1 MRKTR
6 NNKKILFKHLNV
18 NCLSFNLNESK
29 IPESKK
35 SNQDKRKTSNKK
47 YFVKKKRK
55 NDSNMSRIKSFNN
68 IEIKPCF
75 VNLDR
80 SIVTQWNN
88 KLNVIEN
95 NLVKKNDKLDQYS
108 IINTNIDNFKSN
120 SENMT
125 CCSIKKEQLRV
136 DSYTKSFNIEKK
148 YKGIFSSTPNGKPI
162 RPFVHLIPLSP
173 ISIEHLK
180 KNKDSI
186 MLPNNTLINENNE
199 VSLES
204 KLITNDIYKSIEEK
218 CVFED
223 KSKLSSNFSECNLNQ
238 SENVDKKK
246 INLLFNYTTNEHYKQ
261 KKESLIKIDSEQ
273 NISKNQSKQDE
284 LTKLITQEY
293 KISNI
298 KMDEYYLKFSIDENN
313 SCSLFDNNESI
324 QNILHNFP
332 EENNVIK
339 TSSNLL
345 YDNDNE
351 INEKNIKLNNK
362 IHSNFVKLNEKSV
375 LNIDKEII
383 FNDKIWEELPT
394 TLIPVTLDS
403 SSDDVEFKL
412 KTKEI
417 EDKNNSILIEQTLS
431 NENNISNKKYS
442 SIDGNNTSSCHVV
455 LKQLQDPFRITRRKK
470 YSKWDLELIAIAKD
484 CNNSIKVKEKSMNS
498 RKEIKNRQISQKKS
512 STLENII
519 EESNNNKCIEIKKP
533 IYLKPGKSW
542 ARSLSILNN
551 IQTEFN
557 LEKLSVGKGKR
568 WRDSVQDILNMQTQ
582 GNYKF

>member
-1 MRKTR
+1 M
-6 NNKKILFKHLNV
+6 LSKHLNV
-18 NCLSFNLNESK
+18 DCLSFNFNESK
-29 IPESKK
+29 TPENKK
-35 SNQDKRKTSNKK
+35 CNQNKRKTSNKK

-55 NDSNMSRIKSFNN
+55 DDSNMSRIKSSIN

-88 KLNVIEN
+88 KLKNKNVIEN
-95 NLVKKNDKLDQYS
+95 NLLKKNNKLLDQYS
-108 IINTNIDNFKSN
+108 IINTNINNFKSN

-125 CCSIKKEQLRV
+125 CCSKKEQLKV
-136 DSYTKSFNIEKK
+136 DSYIKPFNIEKK

-162 RPFVHLIPLSP
+162 RPSVHLIPLSP

-180 KNKDSI
+180 KNEDSI
-186 MLPNNTLINENNE
+186 MLANNTLINENNE

-204 KLITNDIYKSIEEK
+204 KLITNDIYKNIKEK

-223 KSKLSSNFSECNLNQ
+223 KSKLLSNFSECNLNQ
-238 SENVDKKK
+238 LENVDKKN
-246 INLLFNYTTNEHYKQ
+246 INLLTIFNYTTNEHSKQ
-261 KKESLIKIDSEQ
+261 KRESLIKIDSEQ
-273 NISKNQSKQDE
+273 NISKNQTKQDE
-284 LTKLITQEY
+284 LNKLTQEY

-298 KMDEYYLKFSIDENN
+298 KMDKYYLKFSIDENN
-313 SCSLFDNNESI
+313 SCSLFDSNESI

-339 TSSNLL
+339 RSNNLV
-345 YDNDNE
+345 
-351 INEKNIKLNNK
+351 INEKNIKINNE
-362 IHSNFVKLNEKSV
+362 IHSNFIKLNEKSV

-394 TLIPVTLDS
+394 TSIPLTLDS

-412 KTKEI
+412 KTNKI
-417 EDKNNSILIEQTLS
+417 EDKNNSILIEQTFS

-470 YSKWDLELIAIAKD
+470 YSKWDLELIAIAED
-484 CNNSIKVKEKSMNS
+484 CNNSTKVKEKSMNS
-498 RKEIKNRQISQKKS
+498 RKEIKNRQISQKRS

-557 LEKLSVGKGKR
+557 LEKLSIGKGKR

>member
-1 MRKTR
+1 M
-6 NNKKILFKHLNV
+6 LSKHLNV
-18 NCLSFNLNESK
+18 DCLSFNFNESK
-29 IPESKK
+29 TPENKK
-35 SNQDKRKTSNKK
+35 CNQNKRKTSNKK

-55 NDSNMSRIKSFNN
+55 DDNNMSRIKSSIN

-88 KLNVIEN
+88 KLKNKNVIEN
-95 NLVKKNDKLDQYS
+95 NLLKKNNKLLDQYS
-108 IINTNIDNFKSN
+108 IINTNINNFKSN

-125 CCSIKKEQLRV
+125 CCSKKEQLKV
-136 DSYTKSFNIEKK
+136 DSYIKPFNIEKK

-162 RPFVHLIPLSP
+162 RPSVHLIPLSP

-180 KNKDSI
+180 KNEDSI
-186 MLPNNTLINENNE
+186 MLANNTLINENNE

-204 KLITNDIYKSIEEK
+204 KLITNDIYKNIKEK

-223 KSKLSSNFSECNLNQ
+223 KSKLLSNFSECNLNQ
-238 SENVDKKK
+238 LENVDKKN
-246 INLLFNYTTNEHYKQ
+246 INLLTIFNYTTNEHSKQ
-261 KKESLIKIDSEQ
+261 KRESLIKIDSEQ
-273 NISKNQSKQDE
+273 NISKNQTKQDE
-284 LTKLITQEY
+284 LNKLTQEY

-298 KMDEYYLKFSIDENN
+298 KMDKYYLKFSIDENN
-313 SCSLFDNNESI
+313 SCSLFDSNESI

-339 TSSNLL
+339 RSNNLV
-345 YDNDNE
+345 
-351 INEKNIKLNNK
+351 INEKNIKINNE
-362 IHSNFVKLNEKSV
+362 IHSNFIKLNEKSV

-394 TLIPVTLDS
+394 TSIPLTLDS

-412 KTKEI
+412 KTNKI
-417 EDKNNSILIEQTLS
+417 EDKNNSILIEQTFS

-470 YSKWDLELIAIAKD
+470 YSKWDLELIAIAED
-484 CNNSIKVKEKSMNS
+484 CNNSTKVKEKSMNS
-498 RKEIKNRQISQKKS
+498 RKEIKNRQISQKRS

-557 LEKLSVGKGKR
+557 LEKLSIGKGKR

>member
-6 NNKKILFKHLNV
+6 NNKILSKHLNV
-18 NCLSFNLNESK
+18 DCLNFNFNESK
-29 IPESKK
+29 TPENKK
-35 SNQDKRKTSNKK
+35 CNQDKRKTSNKK

-55 NDSNMSRIKSFNN
+55 DGNNMSRIKSSNN

-95 NLVKKNDKLDQYS
+95 NLVKKNDKSLDQYS

-120 SENMT
+120 NENMT
-125 CCSIKKEQLRV
+125 CCSMKKEQLKV
-136 DSYTKSFNIEKK
+136 DSYAKPFNIEKK

-173 ISIEHLK
+173 ISIKHLK

-186 MLPNNTLINENNE
+186 MLANNSLINENNE
-199 VSLES
+199 VSSES
-204 KLITNDIYKSIEEK
+204 KLITNDMYKNIDEK
-218 CVFED
+218 CIFED
-223 KSKLSSNFSECNLNQ
+223 KSKLLSNFNECNLNQ
-238 SENVDKKK
+238 LENVDKKN
-246 INLLFNYTTNEHYKQ
+246 INLLTIFNYTTNEHEQ
-261 KKESLIKIDSEQ
+261 KKESLTKIDSEQ
-273 NISKNQSKQDE
+273 NISKNQTKQDE
-284 LTKLITQEY
+284 SNKLITQEY

-313 SCSLFDNNESI
+313 SRSLFDSNESI
-324 QNILHNFP
+324 QNILHDFP
-332 EENNVIK
+332 EENNIIK
-339 TSSNLL
+339 TSNNLV

-351 INEKNIKLNNK
+351 INEKNIKLNNE
-362 IHSNFVKLNEKSV
+362 IHSNFVKLNEKSI

-383 FNDKIWEELPT
+383 FSDKIWEELPT
-394 TLIPVTLDS
+394 TSIPVTLNS

-417 EDKNNSILIEQTLS
+417 EDKNNSILIEQTLL

-470 YSKWDLELIAIAKD
+470 YSKWDLELIAED

-498 RKEIKNRQISQKKS
+498 RKEIKDRQISQKKL
-512 STLENII
+512 STIENII
-519 EESNNNKCIEIKKP
+519 KESYDNECIEIKKP

-557 LEKLSVGKGKR
+557 LEKLSIGKGKR
-568 WRDSVQDILNMQTQ
+568 WRDSVQDILNMQIQ

>member
-1 MRKTR
+1 M
-6 NNKKILFKHLNV
+6 LSKHLNV
-18 NCLSFNLNESK
+18 DCLSFNFNESK
-29 IPESKK
+29 TPENKK
-35 SNQDKRKTSNKK
+35 CNQNKRKTSNKK

-55 NDSNMSRIKSFNN
+55 DDSNMSRIKSSIN

-88 KLNVIEN
+88 KLKNKNVIEN
-95 NLVKKNDKLDQYS
+95 NLLKKNNKLLDQYS
-108 IINTNIDNFKSN
+108 IINTNINNFKSN

-125 CCSIKKEQLRV
+125 CCSKKEQLKV
-136 DSYTKSFNIEKK
+136 DSYIKPFNIEKK

-162 RPFVHLIPLSP
+162 RPSVHLIPLSP

-180 KNKDSI
+180 KNEDSI
-186 MLPNNTLINENNE
+186 MLANNTLINENNE

-204 KLITNDIYKSIEEK
+204 KLITNDIYKNIKEK

-223 KSKLSSNFSECNLNQ
+223 KSKLLSNFSECNLNQ
-238 SENVDKKK
+238 LENVDKKN
-246 INLLFNYTTNEHYKQ
+246 INLLTIFNYTTNEHSKQ
-261 KKESLIKIDSEQ
+261 KRESLIKIDSEQ
-273 NISKNQSKQDE
+273 NISKNQTKQDE
-284 LTKLITQEY
+284 LNKLTQEY

-298 KMDEYYLKFSIDENN
+298 KMDKYYLKFSIDENN
-313 SCSLFDNNESI
+313 SCSLFDSNESI

-339 TSSNLL
+339 RSNNLV
-345 YDNDNE
+345 
-351 INEKNIKLNNK
+351 INEKNIKINNE

-383 FNDKIWEELPT
+383 FNDKICEELPT
-394 TLIPVTLDS
+394 TSIPLTLDS

-412 KTKEI
+412 KTNKI
-417 EDKNNSILIEQTLS
+417 EDKNNSILIEQTFS

-470 YSKWDLELIAIAKD
+470 YSKWDLELIAIAED
-484 CNNSIKVKEKSMNS
+484 CNNSTKVKEKSMNS
-498 RKEIKNRQISQKKS
+498 RKEIKNRQISQKRS

-557 LEKLSVGKGKR
+557 LEKLSIGKGKR

>member
-1 MRKTR
+1 M
-6 NNKKILFKHLNV
+6 LSKHLNV
-18 NCLSFNLNESK
+18 DCLSFNFNESK
-29 IPESKK
+29 TPENKK
-35 SNQDKRKTSNKK
+35 CNQNKRKTSNKK

-55 NDSNMSRIKSFNN
+55 DDSNMSRIKSSIN

-88 KLNVIEN
+88 KLKNKNVIEN
-95 NLVKKNDKLDQYS
+95 NLLKKNNKLLDQYS
-108 IINTNIDNFKSN
+108 IINTNINNFKSN

-125 CCSIKKEQLRV
+125 CCSKKEQLKV
-136 DSYTKSFNIEKK
+136 DSYIKPFNIEKK

-162 RPFVHLIPLSP
+162 RPSVHLIPLSP

-180 KNKDSI
+180 KNEDSI
-186 MLPNNTLINENNE
+186 MLANNTLINENNE

-204 KLITNDIYKSIEEK
+204 KLITNDIYKNIKEK

-223 KSKLSSNFSECNLNQ
+223 KSKLLSNFSECNLNQ
-238 SENVDKKK
+238 LENVDKKN
-246 INLLFNYTTNEHYKQ
+246 INLLTIFNYITNEHSKQ
-261 KKESLIKIDSEQ
+261 KRESLIKIDSEQ
-273 NISKNQSKQDE
+273 NISKNQTKQDE
-284 LTKLITQEY
+284 LNKLTQEY

-298 KMDEYYLKFSIDENN
+298 KMDKYYLKFSIDENN
-313 SCSLFDNNESI
+313 SCSLFDSNESI

-339 TSSNLL
+339 RSNNLV
-345 YDNDNE
+345 
-351 INEKNIKLNNK
+351 INEKNIKINNE
-362 IHSNFVKLNEKSV
+362 IHSNFIKLNEKSV

-394 TLIPVTLDS
+394 TSIPLTLDS

-412 KTKEI
+412 KTNKI
-417 EDKNNSILIEQTLS
+417 EDKNNSILIEQTFS

-470 YSKWDLELIAIAKD
+470 YSKWDLELIAIAED
-484 CNNSIKVKEKSMNS
+484 CNNSTKVKEKSMNS
-498 RKEIKNRQISQKKS
+498 RKEIKNRQISQKRS

-557 LEKLSVGKGKR
+557 LEKLSIGKGKR